1 VVGRPGTRIVAL
13 TVLAVVAS
21 GCSFLERSSVSSAP
35 ANIVGTAASRAP
47 SLSQSGRYVAFT
59 SSASNLVAGDTN
71 GVDDVFVRDN
81 VAHKT
86 TRVSVA
92 TNGAQANGA
101 SFAPDI
107 SDDGRYVAFASL
119 ATNLTTGDS
128 NNLADLYVRDRLAAS
143 TVIASVSAHGVAVGS
158 WSGPELSGDGR
169 TVAFL
174 GTSTYPDVPGSFPN
188 GPIIRHLDTGT
199 TSDLRRTPP
208 IGVALAMP
216 GPVSLSDDG
225 RRVASIPFVLGGQ
238 QAIGEATVRDTTTGE
253 VIADLGPATVPLDPN
268 HILPIA
274 LSGDGTRFALGFVPE
289 PGGPTRG
296 SIRVGR
302 VADPLAA
309 HTIPSEFA
317 VELALSDTG
326 STLAAR
332 IRTVFGD
339 VAMVADPAVGEF
351 QLVSTIVPA
360 TSVVVI
366 GAFALS
372 GDGRWVAYDSTGT
385 DVATGDSHGVA
396 QVYTRSVARSMD
408 PPT

>member
-1 VVGRPGTRIVAL
+1 
-13 TVLAVVAS
+13 VAS

-81 VAHKT
+81 VAHTT
-86 TRVSVA
+86 TRVSVG

-128 NNLADLYVRDRLAAS
+128 NNFADLYVRDRVAAS
-143 TVIASVSAHGVAVGS
+143 TVIASVSAQGVAVGS

-174 GTSTYPDVPGSFPN
+174 GTSSYPDVPGSFPN

-296 SIRVGR
+296 TIRVGR

-360 TSVVVI
+360 TYVVVI

-372 GDGRWVAYDSTGT
+372 CDGRWVAFD
-385 DVATGDSHGVA
+385 
-396 QVYTRSVARSMD
+396 
-408 PPT
+408 